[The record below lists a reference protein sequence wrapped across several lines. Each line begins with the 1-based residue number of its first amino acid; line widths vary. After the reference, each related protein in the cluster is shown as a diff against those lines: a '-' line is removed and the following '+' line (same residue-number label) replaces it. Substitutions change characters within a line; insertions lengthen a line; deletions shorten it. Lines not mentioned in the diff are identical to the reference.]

1 MKYMV
6 GLNFSN
12 DRLTDCVLENDE
24 KIYEVYFS
32 FSNFANGRS
41 NQLLNDN
48 LTPWEMQS
56 KQLEVLKKLN
66 DSGIAFNMLFNANC
80 YGKDSQSRAFFN
92 NVGMAMDYIKSNFNL
107 NSITTT
113 SPLIAKF
120 SKNNFSDIEVRA
132 SVNMEIGTVEG
143 MEYVAPYFDSYYVRR
158 ELNRNIDALLELK
171 NWADANG
178 KELYGLGNSGC
189 LNYCSAHVFH
199 DNLVAHEDEISKMD
213 NAYNFTG
220 MCKEFLS
227 NPENYKKLI
236 DYTNFI
242 RPEDIDKYNGIFKA
256 IKLATRVHRNPVTV
270 VESYVRGKYSGNI
283 LDILEPQHSIY
294 PYALQNG
301 EPLKLVNMEEAY
313 FLERG

>member
-12 DRLTDCVLENDE
+12 DRLTDCVLENAE

-41 NQLLNDN
+41 NQLLNEDI
-48 LTPWEMQS
+48 TPWEMQS

-92 NVGMAMDYIKSNFNL
+92 SIGMAMDYIKSNFNL

-171 NWADANG
+171 NWAYANG

-256 IKLATRVHRNPVTV
+256 IKLATRVHRNPVAV

>member
-12 DRLTDCVLENDE
+12 DRLTDCVLENAE

-41 NQLLNDN
+41 NQLLNEDI
-48 LTPWEMQS
+48 TPWEMQS

-80 YGKDSQSRAFFN
+80 YGKDSQSREFFN
-92 NVGMAMDYIKSNFNL
+92 SIGMAMDYIKSNFNL

-158 ELNRNIDALLELK
+158 ELNRDIDALLELK

-189 LNYCSAHVFH
+189 LNYCSAHIFH

-242 RPEDIDKYNGIFKA
+242 RPEDVDKYNGIFKA
-256 IKLATRVHRNPVTV
+256 IKLATRVHRNPVAV
-270 VESYVRGKYSGNI
+270 VESYVRGKFSGNI

-301 EPLKLVNMEEAY
+301 EPLKLVNMEEIH

>member
-41 NQLLNDN
+41 NQLLNEDI
-48 LTPWEMQS
+48 TPWEMQS

-66 DSGIAFNMLFNANC
+66 DSGIAFNMLLNANC
-80 YGKDSQSRAFFN
+80 YGIDSQSRAFFN
-92 NVGMAMDYIKSNFNL
+92 NVGMAMDYIKINFNL

-143 MEYVAPYFDSYYVRR
+143 MEYVAPYFDCFYVRR
-158 ELNRNIDALLELK
+158 
-171 NWADANG
+171 
-178 KELYGLGNSGC
+178 
-189 LNYCSAHVFH
+189 
-199 DNLVAHEDEISKMD
+199 
-213 NAYNFTG
+213 
-220 MCKEFLS
+220 
-227 NPENYKKLI
+227 
-236 DYTNFI
+236 
-242 RPEDIDKYNGIFKA
+242 
-256 IKLATRVHRNPVTV
+256 
-270 VESYVRGKYSGNI
+270 
-283 LDILEPQHSIY
+283 
-294 PYALQNG
+294 
-301 EPLKLVNMEEAY
+301 
-313 FLERG
+313 

>member
-41 NQLLNDN
+41 NQLLNEDI
-48 LTPWEMQS
+48 TPWEMQS

-189 LNYCSAHVFH
+189 LNYCSAHIFH

-242 RPEDIDKYNGIFKA
+242 RPEDVDKYNGIFKA
-256 IKLATRVHRNPVTV
+256 IKLATRVHRNPVAV